1 MGYHLSVPV
10 ITCRDRSAYPG
21 SVRLHRESNEQFSND
36 PLRGISAC
44 KVYPL
49 MMLPSKAVSSYLTF
63 SSFPRRVV
71 IFCGTVCSPRPVGRT
86 RLLTG
91 ALLCT
96 VRTFLPDKIGTIAWL
111 VAPKESFG
119 LNLKERI
126 TKIITDCRIKRFK
139 IIFMIPAFT
148 ARLSFCCVALFSVL

>member
-1 MGYHLSVPV
+1 MMASCARNDATHSKRHRSEHNSHQLSSCLPR
-10 ITCRDRSAYPG
+10 I
-21 SVRLHRESNEQFSND
+21 LNEQFSSD
-36 PLRGISAC
+36 PIRGISAC
-44 KVYPL
+44 KVYPP

-71 IFCGTVCSPRPVGRT
+71 IFCGTVCSRQVGT

-91 ALLCT
+91 ALLCV

-119 LNLKERI
+119 QKFKRANHKNKKFLCLSLNL
-126 TKIITDCRIKRFK
+126 
-139 IIFMIPAFT
+139 
-148 ARLSFCCVALFSVL
+148 V